1 MSRQVGAD
9 NVIIVLAS
17 VGQCGHA
24 WPGGDAVVVVDTGHV
39 YPAVPSCT
47 QCAAHI
53 SRLYPDTALS
63 ISRACMKVCHQDN
76 AVCSDDLWLI
86 FYCFSGN
93 YIYSFSFL
101 CHSQASLAFAIW
113 ILDPKDTRTR
123 RVHGANLG
131 RNLSQFHLQRGFC
144 VSVMF

>member
-47 QCAAHI
+47 QCAAPI

-93 YIYSFSFL
+93 YTHFHFSATAKLLLLLPFGFWIQKTPGPGESTVQILVEICHNFIYSV
-101 CHSQASLAFAIW
+101 ASVC
-113 ILDPKDTRTR
+113 P
-123 RVHGANLG
+123 
-131 RNLSQFHLQRGFC
+131 
-144 VSVMF
+144 